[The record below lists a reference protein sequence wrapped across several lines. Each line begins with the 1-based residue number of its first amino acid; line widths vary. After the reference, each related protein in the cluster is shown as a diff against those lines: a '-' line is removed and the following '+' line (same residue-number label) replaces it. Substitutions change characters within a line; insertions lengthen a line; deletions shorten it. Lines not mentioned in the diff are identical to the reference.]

1 MPTDVP
7 RPFFRRLLRWALW
20 TAASLF
26 LIGVLGFAYV
36 TFVGITLDASLLRGR
51 IATVFSDA
59 LGRTVRFDGP
69 MVVDGFLP
77 LSDKPGIGVEIDEE
91 GLRKHAQPDVP
102 FFE

>member
-7 RPFFRRLLRWALW
+7 RPLFRRLLRWALW

-36 TFVGITLDASLLRGR
+36 TFVGITVDASLLRGR

-59 LGRTVRFDGP
+59 LGRTVRWYMDN
-69 MVVDGFLP
+69 
-77 LSDKPGIGVEIDEE
+77 
-91 GLRKHAQPDVP
+91 QPWWRAIKERSAE
-102 FFE
+102 FKAYYEKQYANR